1 MELYVLNEF
10 DSAHDFAME
19 MQKQMEEYF
28 VFLLKPSRKEFL
40 HTPHPPSS
48 LQTSFQS
55 SGQNIL
61 DQVALLVVVPTMMLL
76 STA

>member
-28 VFLLKPSRKEFL
+28 VFLPKQGVP
-40 HTPHPPSS
+40 PHPPSS

-55 SGQNIL
+55 SGQNIR

-76 STA
+76 SPA